1 MKDFKNFLKSEAFFN
16 SRNSDQNL
24 SSLVLA
30 SIKNNYAPKYLK
42 LSLIMFSV
50 LFLPAVNAASANNIS
65 ILYGW
70 NGTSFVPATITNTGA
85 LLTTINMSKSLG
97 LSPEA
102 NNTYDLGS
110 AAKLWANLYVRSL
123 RGSGPISIIGD
134 ANVTGTLYVTGL
146 VGDGSNLTNIG
157 ANLSL
162 NYGYNGTNWLPLAT
176 TADGTLKLSVRD
188 SQATNASQLTA
199 GATGSD
205 LTLSD
210 RLNVTGT
217 TANSTFSGDVRILGT
232 LYGGSPLKISG
243 LNVTDGN
250 LFVTGALVVNSTT
263 ITGASASGWTISGNN
278 VYNDT
283 LGVLFGIGTLSP
295 TALLHISGTSSA
307 NNISLNVNN
316 TLYVNVSSNR
326 VGIGTSSP
334 AATLHVVSPAIPTG
348 SGGDS
353 TYDIKV
359 GDVTY
364 RVHKF
369 TTVGNSTFT
378 VPAGVSEVEYLV
390 VAGGGGGAGAQT
402 TSVGAG
408 GGGAGGFRTGT
419 LAVTAGNKTVTVGA
433 GGAGGPAG
441 RYNGTKGNDSVFDT
455 IVSLGGGFAAEPLAP
470 SNVVGGSGGG
480 GGATLAPGLG
490 TRS

>member
-1 MKDFKNFLKSEAFFN
+1 MKDFKNFLKSESFFN

-30 SIKNNYAPKYLK
+30 FIKNNYAPKYLK

-102 NNTYDLGS
+102 NNTYDLGT

-199 GATGSD
+199 GATGTD
-205 LTLSD
+205 LTLSGH
-210 RLNVTGT
+210 LIAA
-217 TANSTFSGDVRILGT
+217 TANITG
-232 LYGGSPLKISG
+232 G
-243 LNVTDGN
+243 LNV
-250 LFVTGALVVNSTT
+250 
-263 ITGASASGWTISGNN
+263 SAGGMNVISGN
-278 VYNDT
+278 
-283 LGVLFGIGTLSP
+283 
-295 TALLHISGTSSA
+295 
-307 NNISLNVNN
+307 
-316 TLYVNVSSNR
+316 
-326 VGIGTSSP
+326 VGIGTTAPAQTLTVVGDINVTGDIYNKIWTDYYLSSS
-334 AATLHVVSPAIPTG
+334 VVGWSSLTANRRLILTK
-348 SGGDS
+348 
-353 TYDIKV
+353 KV
-359 GDVTY
+359 GDIVFVQFHLEGTSNSVSVTFTLPY
-364 RVHKF
+364 GSAATAYPDAAVFMSGFSYDNGAVTSTPGRCQF
-369 TTVGNSTFT
+369 PQSSTTVTCYKDSTNAAWT
-378 VPAGVSEVEYLV
+378 ASGTKI
-390 VAGGGGGAGAQT
+390 VAGQ
-402 TSVGAG
+402 
-408 GGGAGGFRTGT
+408 FF
-419 LAVTAGNKTVTVGA
+419 
-433 GGAGGPAG
+433 
-441 RYNGTKGNDSVFDT
+441 YQ
-455 IVSLGGGFAAEPLAP
+455 AA
-470 SNVVGGSGGG
+470 
-480 GGATLAPGLG
+480 
-490 TRS
+490 

>member
-102 NNTYDLGS
+102 NNTYDLGT

-188 SQATNASQLTA
+188 SHATNAAQLTA
-199 GATGSD
+199 GSTGTD
-205 LTLSD
+205 LTLSGH
-210 RLNVTGT
+210 LIAA
-217 TANSTFSGDVRILGT
+217 TANITG
-232 LYGGSPLKISG
+232 G
-243 LNVTDGN
+243 LNV
-250 LFVTGALVVNSTT
+250 
-263 ITGASASGWTISGNN
+263 SAGGMNVISGN
-278 VYNDT
+278 
-283 LGVLFGIGTLSP
+283 
-295 TALLHISGTSSA
+295 
-307 NNISLNVNN
+307 
-316 TLYVNVSSNR
+316 
-326 VGIGTSSP
+326 VGIGTTGP
-334 AATLHVVSPAIPTG
+334 QQQLTIQKTGATPSIG
-348 SGGDS
+348 
-353 TYDIKV
+353 
-359 GDVTY
+359 
-364 RVHKF
+364 F
-369 TTVGNSTFT
+369 
-378 VPAGVSEVEYLV
+378 
-390 VAGGGGGAGAQT
+390 AQT
-402 TSVGAG
+402 TSGFTFSGETTGGLGRIVAGA
-408 GGGAGGFRTGT
+408 
-419 LAVTAGNKTVTVGA
+419 
-433 GGAGGPAG
+433 
-441 RYNGTKGNDSVFDT
+441 S
-455 IVSLGGGFAAEPLAP
+455 
-470 SNVVGGSGGG
+470 SGGWETAFIKFQTHHAVG
-480 GGATLAPGLG
+480 SSALMDSMTITQGNVRIG
-490 TRS
+490 TTSPSA